1 MNASAS
7 PPGGLASSV
16 GTMLSSVLKLIGVRL
31 SMAMLE
37 LADARDA
44 VFRVLL
50 LAALSVLVGAFA
62 LLSFSALIVALM
74 WDALGWRILLILF
87 VAYSALALGMLW
99 KARGIIMSGQIG
111 LPMTLAELRKDR
123 DALSGADHDSERNP

>member
-7 PPGGLASSV
+7 SPSGLASSA
-16 GTMLSSVLKLIGVRL
+16 GTVVSSVLKLIGVRL

-44 VFRVLL
+44 VFRVVL
-50 LAALSVLVGAFA
+50 LAGFAVLASAFA
-62 LLSFSALIVALM
+62 LNSLSALLVALM

-87 VAYSALALGMLW
+87 VAYLALALGMLW
-99 KARGIIMSGQIG
+99 SARSIIASGQIG
-111 LPMTLAELRKDR
+111 LPITLAELQKDR
-123 DALSGADHDSERNP
+123 DALSVTDLNSERK

>member
-7 PPGGLASSV
+7 SPSGLASSA
-16 GTMLSSVLKLIGVRL
+16 GTVVSSVLKLIGVRL

-44 VFRVLL
+44 VFRVVL
-50 LAALSVLVGAFA
+50 LAALAVLASAFA
-62 LLSFSALIVALM
+62 LLSLSAMLVALM

-87 VAYSALALGMLW
+87 VAYLALALGMLW
-99 KARGIIMSGQIG
+99 RARSIIASGQIG
-111 LPMTLAELRKDR
+111 LPITLAELQKDR
-123 DALSGADHDSERNP
+123 DALSGTDLNSERK

>member
-7 PPGGLASSV
+7 SPSGLASSA
-16 GTMLSSVLKLIGVRL
+16 GTVVSSVLKLIGVRL

-44 VFRVLL
+44 VFRVVL
-50 LAALSVLVGAFA
+50 LAALAVLASAFA
-62 LLSFSALIVALM
+62 LLSLSALLVALM

-87 VAYSALALGMLW
+87 VAYLALALGTLW
-99 KARGIIMSGQIG
+99 RARSIIASGQIG
-111 LPMTLAELRKDR
+111 LPITLAELQKDC
-123 DALSGADHDSERNP
+123 DALSGTDLNSERK

>member
-7 PPGGLASSV
+7 SPSGLASSA
-16 GTMLSSVLKLIGVRL
+16 GTVVSSVLKLIGVRL

-44 VFRVLL
+44 VFRVVL
-50 LAALSVLVGAFA
+50 LAALAVLASAFA
-62 LLSFSALIVALM
+62 LLSLSALLVALM

-87 VAYSALALGMLW
+87 VAYLALALGMLW
-99 KARGIIMSGQIG
+99 RARSIIASGQIG
-111 LPMTLAELRKDR
+111 LPITLAELQKDR
-123 DALSGADHDSERNP
+123 HALSGTDLNSERK

>member
-1 MNASAS
+1 
-7 PPGGLASSV
+7 
-16 GTMLSSVLKLIGVRL
+16 MLISVLKLIGVRL